1 MPRRVTHRSKKSPS
15 PESEPGRDWR
25 PVAGRALQQLV
36 TVAVGHHR
44 QNLHG
49 TVALFNGNA
58 PLHALHQAFE
68 PLWVVALFGADHA
81 FGDHAVVVGEGQQDA
96 AVQALDTQV
105 DPVLWGE
112 RVGDQLKRIVH
123 GALPPDKN
131 MH

>member
-1 MPRRVTHRSKKSPS
+1 M
-15 PESEPGRDWR
+15 
-25 PVAGRALQQLV
+25 
-36 TVAVGHHR
+36 TVAVGHHC

-49 TVALFNGNA
+49 AVPLFNGNA
-58 PLHALHQAFE
+58 KLHALHQAFE

-81 FGDHAVVVGEGQQDA
+81 FGNYAAVVGQGQHDA
-96 AVQALDTQV
+96 AVQALDAQV
-105 DPVLWGE
+105 DPVLGGE